1 MVCYEMHV
9 DVETWNEEVI
19 EIGRMQWKGA
29 YIHAVFTIQV
39 LVGMRIVRV
48 ESVAAV

>member
-1 MVCYEMHV
+1 
-9 DVETWNEEVI
+9 
-19 EIGRMQWKGA
+19 MQWKGA
-29 YIHAVFTIQV
+29 YIPAVFTIQV